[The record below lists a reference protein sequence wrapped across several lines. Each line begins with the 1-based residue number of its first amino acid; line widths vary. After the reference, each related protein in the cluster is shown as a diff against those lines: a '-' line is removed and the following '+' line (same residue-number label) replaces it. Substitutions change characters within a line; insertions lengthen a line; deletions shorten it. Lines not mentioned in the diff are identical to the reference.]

1 MSNNGKHPKSL
12 KKILGETFTFS
23 TVIIRPSSTDRFRY
37 LMQFSASSILDMVMN
52 PNPRDSLVNGSATRW
67 TSSTWNIEKFIHE
80 LKIVH
85 NLNHQH
91 RRQNTNTATKNTS
104 QENKKFKENKRTGT
118 YCSLS
123 RKMLLKFSSC
133 YSRWQTSDIQVVPRI
148 FNVTWRA
155 PEKQIENPQNKNK
168 GICTYDLEKWENQTS
183 TCFLSKKLPRTA
195 PWPWQGPWDWSFVWW
210 GAGIPRPSGV
220 WHLQPDQTRKT
231 KFNGSLQQKSTRLNK
246 SQNDNS
252 IIRYE
257 YRLEQNSSNY
267 QLSIYQAFDKL
278 QIWCR
283 KKLEFGPFDRIK
295 PNKSS
300 SCFIKIS
307 KHKIS

>member
-210 GAGIPRPSGV
+210 GAEYLDLREYDICN
-220 WHLQPDQTRKT
+220 QTRQEKLNSTGVYNRKAQDST
-231 KFNGSLQQKSTRLNK
+231 KAKMITVLLGMNIVMNRT
-246 SQNDNS
+246 
-252 IIRYE
+252 
-257 YRLEQNSSNY
+257 
-267 QLSIYQAFDKL
+267 QAT
-278 QIWCR
+278 INWV
-283 KKLEFGPFDRIK
+283 
-295 PNKSS
+295 
-300 SCFIKIS
+300 FIKLLINCKFGVEKS
-307 KHKIS
+307 